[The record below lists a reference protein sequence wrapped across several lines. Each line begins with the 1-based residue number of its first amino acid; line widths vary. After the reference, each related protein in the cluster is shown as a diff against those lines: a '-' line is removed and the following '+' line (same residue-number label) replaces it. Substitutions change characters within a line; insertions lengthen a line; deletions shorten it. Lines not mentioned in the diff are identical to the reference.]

1 MAQQYIGFDGTKA
14 IPLQALRPDAWTPT
28 DPYDTDAES
37 ISVRRG
43 QTSVPTLYRA
53 IDIRAK
59 AVAGMPFRL
68 ERAGQDVTGD
78 DALKPLVKRLR
89 SLLYLTEAS
98 LCCYNAAYWE
108 IGQNAAGR
116 NVTPFWLAT
125 ASVLPDI
132 DVAART
138 ADAALRGFY
147 RTGGAGG
154 YLKPRQVAHFWG
166 PSIAVEVGA
175 DAAVAPVAVTLAAA
189 GLLHYLDVFAT
200 SFFQRG
206 GVKMTLLT
214 VQGDAKPAEV
224 EKLDRWWKRMVQG
237 ARSAFG
243 SVVVRAG
250 VKPEVIGSDIK
261 DTSSPQLTKLARE
274 DVAIGMGVPMSL
286 LFSNAL
292 AGGTADAERLN
303 FYDFTVVPECEHV
316 IDERLQFVLDRMG
329 LRLIWTPEK
338 LEVYQKSELSKAQSI
353 SALVGQPIM
362 LVDEGRERMELLP
375 MAEAQAKYAAAQPP
389 SPAAPD
395 TGAPPV
401 AAGAPPDALTT
412 PDAASP
418 SSSVLLP
425 GPLKGQAAAL
435 ALWQKK
441 ALNRLRDG
449 RGAACDFRDAA
460 LDSDEHAAIKGTLE
474 HARTADAVKAAFTPG
489 QGLTEVERALYER
502 LAAIFDTVGSAV
514 VERILRGQLPDVAAL
529 GPSLAAAL
537 RSAVAEAVNDT
548 LDALTQEVGIAFD
561 SASAA
566 PDIASA
572 YLSRYLTKM
581 DETTRAGLERA
592 VQAYRATPAMT
603 RDDLVAQLRGVFGA
617 RRAELIAI
625 TALTEAS
632 NQATL
637 SYQEQL
643 AGAGVRMERVW
654 RTANDE
660 RTCAICAPLN
670 GKPESVWVERYPRG
684 GPAHFRCRCG
694 TTLRMKREE

>member
-28 DPYDTDAES
+28 DPYDTGAES

-59 AVAGMPFRL
+59 AVAGMPFRI
-68 ERAGQDVTGD
+68 ERRGQDVTD
-78 DALKPLVKRLR
+78 TDELKPLIKRLR
-89 SLLYLTEAS
+89 NLLYLTESS

-108 IGQNAAGR
+108 VGQNGAGR
-116 NVTPFWLAT
+116 NATPFWLAT
-125 ASVLPDI
+125 TSVLPDI
-132 DVAART
+132 DATART
-138 ADAALRGFY
+138 AEAALRGFY

-154 YLKPRQVAHFWG
+154 YLKPRQVTHFWG

-175 DAAVAPVAVTLAAA
+175 DASVAPVAVTLSAA

-206 GVKMTLLT
+206 GVKMTLLSI
-214 VQGDAKPAEV
+214 QGDAKPAEV

-250 VKPEVIGSDIK
+250 VDPKVIGSDIK

-292 AGGTADAERLN
+292 AGGTAASERLN

-316 IDERLQFVLDRMG
+316 IDEPLNGFLALLG

-338 LEVYQKSELSKAQSI
+338 LEVYQTSELSKAQSI

-362 LVDEGRERMELLP
+362 LVDEGRERMELPP
-375 MAEAQAKYAAAQPP
+375 MAEAQAKYAAAAPP
-389 SPAAPD
+389 SAPTPPTDGGGAPPAAEAAPLGQAAPD
-395 TGAPPV
+395 AAAP
-401 AAGAPPDALTT
+401 AA
-412 PDAASP
+412 
-418 SSSVLLP
+418 SSVLLP
-425 GPLKGQAAAL
+425 GPLKSDL
-435 ALWQKK
+435 LLWQKK

-449 RGAACDFRDAA
+449 RAPACEFK
-460 LDSDEHAAIKGTLE
+460 SAAIDADEAAAIRGALE
-474 HARTADAVKAAFTPG
+474 HATTADAVKAAFEPG
-489 QGLTEVERALYER
+489 QGLTAAERALYER
-502 LAAIFDTVGSAV
+502 LAAIFDAVGSAV
-514 VERILRGQLPDVAAL
+514 VEIIQRGQMPSVATL

-537 RSAVAEAVNDT
+537 RSAIAEAVNDT
-548 LDALTQEVGIAFD
+548 LDALAQEVGVAFD
-561 SASAA
+561 AASAG

-581 DETTRAGLERA
+581 DETTRAGLEKA

-617 RRAELIAI
+617 RRAELVAI

-643 AGAGVRMERVW
+643 AGAGVAMERVW

-660 RTCAICAPLN
+660 RVCVICGPLN
-670 GKPESVWVERYPRG
+670 GKSESVWVERYPRG

-694 TTLRMKREE
+694 TTLRMKKE